1 MIIDPRGFADTEVIQ
16 WADRM
21 TGELGFFSDELTGSD
36 ANYQRLDVAADWQ
49 DWAMGVF
56 GGVDA
61 LGQDVPDPMDYDNWK
76 EWAMRMFSTS
86 NFMG

>member
-1 MIIDPRGFADTEVIQ
+1 MIIDPHGFADTEVIQ

-21 TGELGFFSDELTGSD
+21 AGELGFFSDRLSGSD
-36 ANYQRLDVAADWQ
+36 PNFERLDDPSQWQ

-61 LGQDVPDPMDYDNWK
+61 LGQDVPDPMAYDNWK
-76 EWAMRMFSTS
+76 DWAMRMFSTS

>member
-21 TGELGFFSDELTGSD
+21 TGELGFFSDELSGSD
-36 ANYQRLDVAADWQ
+36 PNYPRLDDAAEWQ
-49 DWAMGVF
+49 AWAVGVY

-61 LGQDVPDPMDYDNWK
+61 LGQDVPDPYDYDDWK
-76 EWAMRMFSTS
+76 DWAMRLFSTT